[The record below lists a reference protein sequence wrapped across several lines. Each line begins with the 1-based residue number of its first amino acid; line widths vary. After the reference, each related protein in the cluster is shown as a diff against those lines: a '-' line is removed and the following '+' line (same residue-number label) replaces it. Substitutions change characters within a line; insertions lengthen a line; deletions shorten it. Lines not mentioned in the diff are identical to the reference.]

1 MFLAGSLF
9 TNRLAQNRHLIIV
22 GCGNCVQYSSKA
34 AVLVERLLSKR
45 NIVVSSW
52 DDYNIV
58 DADLFDENIIGY
70 GQNKVF
76 LAQQGSSQVEAEPS
90 ESYRL
95 EHRLDLCTRLA
106 TKTNGNVFNINFIRK
121 PQIFDQVAQLLS
133 ESSSEYTSHLKTCE
147 RVETPYG
154 DVDDFSFKRVKSN

>member
-34 AVLVERLLSKR
+34 AVLLERLLSKR

-52 DDYNIV
+52 DDYNIA
-58 DADLFDENIIGY
+58 DPDLFGENIIGY

-76 LAQQGSSQVEAEPS
+76 LSQQGSLEVDEDSM
-90 ESYRL
+90 ESYRF

-121 PQIFDQVAQLLS
+121 PQVFEQVAEKLAKL
-133 ESSSEYTSHLKTCE
+133 ESKKTSQLKTCE
-147 RVETPYG
+147 RVETPFG
-154 DVDDFSFKRVKSN
+154 DVDDFSFKKARSD

>member
-76 LAQQGSSQVEAEPS
+76 LTQQGSSQVEAEPS

-121 PQIFDQVAQLLS
+121 PQIFDQVAQILS